1 MKDINFYYNNIYKE
15 NLIKIDII
23 DLNDSF
29 KEIINNINKKL

>member
-29 KEIINNINKKL
+29 KEIINSYIY